1 MTHRFIEE
9 RKKNVCRTPKCKQWQ
24 ITTLHVRSVKSSHLF
39 QKCSFEEFAIHIFL
53 LSFAFA
59 VIVWHSLSSRKD
71 TEKLISHFQ
80 NCSEA
85 ENYGVI
91 KFISY
96 SAVYI
101 YDFRIF
107 KFIASLLYGFV
118 TSQHNDQL
126 PELACQ
132 LTGMADVTGS
142 KPVRFKTHFLSRSSH
157 IWCSYSQSYSFSIKR
172 AGLMTYNEK
181 TGFCKESLDCFL
193 I

>member
-1 MTHRFIEE
+1 MQVVANYHTS
-9 RKKNVCRTPKCKQWQ
+9 CPLC
-24 ITTLHVRSVKSSHLF
+24 SHLF

-71 TEKLISHFQ
+71 TEKLISHFK

-96 SAVYI
+96 SAVCI

-126 PELACQ
+126 PELAC
-132 LTGMADVTGS
+132 
-142 KPVRFKTHFLSRSSH
+142 
-157 IWCSYSQSYSFSIKR
+157 
-172 AGLMTYNEK
+172 
-181 TGFCKESLDCFL
+181 
-193 I
+193 